1 MVVYLASKNQVE
13 CEHPQWQAT
22 IGPSAPHQ
30 TLSAL
35 IQTCSRRR
43 PRKSSFL
50 APGITDSSPP
60 LLPTIGNVLEM
71 LHDES
76 PSRIPVMSFY

>member
-1 MVVYLASKNQVE
+1 MSIPNGKLASNAVVGYGTAE
-13 CEHPQWQAT
+13 LP
-22 IGPSAPHQ
+22 APHQ

-35 IQTCSRRR
+35 IQTCSGRR

-50 APGITDSSPP
+50 APGVTDNSPP
-60 LLPTIGNVLEM
+60 LLPTVGNVLEM